1 MYCGL
6 RHTNKKGSAE
16 MANQYEDDEDDLDT
30 ETSQQEAPANLRK
43 ALKRAEKEKKDL
55 AEQLA
60 SIQADLRSRSVKDVL
75 ATKGVPDKV
84 AKFIP
89 ADISTPEQVDAWLN
103 ENADVFGFSK
113 SADAPADEAVQANIR
128 SYDRINAATQN
139 VNSPTRDADLLAKIS
154 GAKNIDELNSI
165 TGNPTQRRR

>member
-1 MYCGL
+1 
-6 RHTNKKGSAE
+6 
-16 MANQYEDDEDDLDT
+16 MANQYEDDEDDLDV
-30 ETSQQEAPANLRK
+30 ETSQNEAPANLRK
-43 ALKRAEKEKKDL
+43 ALKREQKEKAALLERL
-55 AEQLA
+55 ATVEA
-60 SIQADLRSRSVKDVL
+60 ENRSRSVKDVL

-113 SADAPADEAVQANIR
+113 PADAPADEEAKANIR

-139 VNSPTRDADLLAKIS
+139 VNSPTRDADLMAKLA
-154 GAKNIDELNSI
+154 GAKNIDELNAI
-165 TGNPTQRRR
+165 TGNPGQRRR

>member
-1 MYCGL
+1 
-6 RHTNKKGSAE
+6 

-84 AKFIP
+84 ARFIP
-89 ADISTPEQVDAWLN
+89 ADVSTPEQVDAWLN

-113 SADAPADEAVQANIR
+113 SEADAPADEAVQANIR

-139 VNSPTRDADLLAKIS
+139 VNSPTRDADLMAKLS
-154 GAKNIDELNSI
+154 GAKNIDELNAI
-165 TGNPTQRRR
+165 TGNPGQRRR

>member
-1 MYCGL
+1 
-6 RHTNKKGSAE
+6 
-16 MANQYEDDEDDLDT
+16 MANQYEDDEDDLDV
-30 ETSQQEAPANLRK
+30 ETSQNEAPANLRK
-43 ALKRAEKEKKDL
+43 ALKREQKEKAALLERL
-55 AEQLA
+55 ATVEA
-60 SIQADLRSRSVKDVL
+60 ENRSRSVKDVL

-113 SADAPADEAVQANIR
+113 SEADAPADEAVQANIR

-139 VNSPTRDADLLAKIS
+139 VNSPTRDADLMAKLS
-154 GAKNIDELNSI
+154 GAKNIDELNAI
-165 TGNPTQRRR
+165 TGNPGQRRR